1 MEAGFEL
8 KHSDSYREPRG
19 YTAFTAIM
27 IVIDTVILPGGRSF
41 FENSLNLMPSNS
53 GIWRRKW
60 QPTAVFL
67 PGEFHGQRSLAG
79 YSPWGCRVGHD
90 THTCNSGIIHPG
102 SSNNNN
108 NNHRRD
114 LSLGAVAKNRT
125 GVQSLVRKDSTCCG
139 ATESEGL
146 EPLLCNKRPPQ

>member
-27 IVIDTVILPGGRSF
+27 IVIDTVILPGRRSF

-60 QPTAVFL
+60 QPTPVFL

-125 GVQSLVRKDSTCCG
+125 GVQSLVRKDSSYG